1 MELYFMGTNAGVPSL
16 ERNVTSLALRLFD
29 ERRSFWL
36 FDCGEGTQ
44 HQILRSPLKLSKLEK
59 IFITHLHG
67 DHLFG
72 LPGLISSRAYQGGNT
87 PLTIYGPPGLKQYI
101 TTSLSISESRIDYRL
116 DIVEHEGGELF
127 EDETFRVES
136 ALLDHRIASYGY
148 RVIEKDLPG
157 KLDSILLASHGI
169 KPGPLFGRL
178 KRGESVEAP
187 DGVIITPDEVLGRPK
202 QGRIV
207 TILGDTRPCQAV
219 ISLSEGADVMV
230 HESTFLDEL
239 AQTAYDYHHSTAKQA
254 AEAAKTVGA
263 KQLYLTHFSSR
274 YKSEEQLHR
283 LLIEA
288 QQIFANSELA
298 REHVIYPVNR
308 ADGEE

>member
-59 IFITHLHG
+59 IFISHLHG

-101 TTSLSISESRIDYRL
+101 KTSLNISESRIDYQL
-116 DIVEHEGGELF
+116 DIVEHEGGHLF

-136 ALLDHRIASYGY
+136 APLDHRIASYGY
-148 RVIEKDLPG
+148 RIVEKDLPG
-157 KLDSILLASHGI
+157 KLDSVLLSSHGI
-169 KPGPLFGRL
+169 KPGPLYGKL

-187 DGVIITPDEVLGRPK
+187 DGVIIKPEEVLGSPK

-207 TILGDTRPCQAV
+207 TILGDTRPCPAA
-219 ISLSEGADVMV
+219 ISLSEGADAMV

-254 AEAAKTVGA
+254 AEAAKAAGA

-274 YKSEEQLHR
+274 YKSEDQLQR
-283 LLIEA
+283 LLVEA
-288 QQIFANSELA
+288 RQVFANSELA
-298 REHVIYPVNR
+298 REHILYPVNR